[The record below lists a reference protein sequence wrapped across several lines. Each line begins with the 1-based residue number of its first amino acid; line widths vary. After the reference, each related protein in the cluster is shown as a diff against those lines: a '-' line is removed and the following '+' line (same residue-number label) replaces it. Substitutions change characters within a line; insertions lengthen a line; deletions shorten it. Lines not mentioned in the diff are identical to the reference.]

1 MTRSKFMIWNSTLC
15 RKNMER
21 FLKEKEVKPNELSP
35 LTLAFIGDTVFDLL
49 VREELICDAN
59 RPANDLHHLAVGRVK
74 ASAQA
79 KGVEK
84 ILPMLSEEELSAFK
98 RGRNAK
104 SGHQPKNVS
113 RADYHTATGL
123 EALFGYLYL
132 SQRMDRIVELYKTI
146 FPEEADSCETKCQ

>member
-1 MTRSKFMIWNSTLC
+1 
-15 RKNMER
+15 MER
-21 FLKEKEVKPNELSP
+21 FLKDKEVRANELSP

-59 RPANDLHHLAVGRVK
+59 RPANDLHQLAVGRVK

-79 KGVEK
+79 KSLEK
-84 ILPMLSEEELSAFK
+84 IMPILTEEEISVFK

-104 SGHQPKNVS
+104 AGHQPKNVS
-113 RADYHTATGL
+113 RADYHTATGF

-132 SQRMDRIVELYKTI
+132 TNRTDRIVELYKMM
-146 FPEEADSCETKCQ
+146 FS